1 MDINALWKDC
11 GTCMKKTVA
20 GIAEAWRGR
29 DMTNKEVAGRR
40 DWHIDMA
47 KANW

>member
-1 MDINALWKDC
+1 MHYGKIVERAWQRP
-11 GTCMKKTVA
+11 VA

-29 DMTNKEVAGRR
+29 DMTNKEVAGRH